1 MCVRG
6 GAIRLTDKYSV
17 WYVVSSIRYLKKN
30 TGWHNQEHLLQM
42 AVREEEVVKFTL
54 VHFICMAI
62 SPHERELAGN
72 KTSS

>member
-17 WYVVSSIRYLKKN
+17 CYVVSSIRYPKKYI
-30 TGWHNQEHLLQM
+30 GWQNQEHLLQM
-42 AVREEEVVKFTL
+42 AVREEEVVRLTL

-62 SPHERELAGN
+62 SSHERELAGN